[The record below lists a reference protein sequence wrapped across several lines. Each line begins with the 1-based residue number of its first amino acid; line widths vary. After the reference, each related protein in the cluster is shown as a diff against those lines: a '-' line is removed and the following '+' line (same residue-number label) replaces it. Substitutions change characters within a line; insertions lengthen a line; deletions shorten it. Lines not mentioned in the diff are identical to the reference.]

1 MPSALTPSRTS
12 APNYSNV
19 WQAWA
24 KEDVQRLGTHGLG
37 ADIKGMQHAMSNLL
51 PGGCLMPRKL
61 ENWTVPKETLPAD
74 LVEKKTRGAI
84 KGNLSLLNIV
94 SRIIKMCPVIIDG
107 SK

>member
-12 APNYSNV
+12 APNYSKV

-37 ADIKGMQHAMSNLL
+37 GDIKGMQHAMSNLL

-61 ENWTVPKETLPAD
+61 KNWTVPKETLPAD
-74 LVEKKTRGAI
+74 LVEKKRG
-84 KGNLSLLNIV
+84 GQQ
-94 SRIIKMCPVIIDG
+94 REM
-107 SK
+107 